1 VDIPRLIEV
10 TPLAKYRLR
19 AGYADGTT
27 AEVDL
32 AHLAGR
38 GIFKLWDDGQN
49 FQRVSVS
56 EAGAIR
62 WNDEVEICGDA
73 VYLRITGKTIPQP
86 ALASGHV

>member
-38 GIFKLWDDGQN
+38 GIFKN